1 MCAARPAR
9 PLNLVDSFLVDRGR
23 LVDPAGHRERMRSAA
38 RELWVD
44 RPRADGDRPGVDVD
58 RPGADAAVDR
68 LYAEAAEQ
76 IAGAARGGA
85 PLLFPRLTLQPDAEA
100 PSGWRGTVEL
110 RPLAPERVRTTA
122 RLITHDGPDLRVL
135 PRLKGPDMPWQDLCR
150 ERAIAVGADDAVL
163 TGPVPPGP
171 VPTDPRVAGAA
182 VIREAAYGTLVA
194 WDDGVLLL
202 SAAAARLPSITEAAL
217 VRAVQSRGLHSER
230 TALTEDLLRG
240 ADAVWLLSSLHTI
253 REVTHLD
260 DRALSTRPGAAQFR
274 ALIWERAEPIGALA
288 PAEGDGRGA

>member
-1 MCAARPAR
+1 MEPMCAARPAR
-9 PLNLVDSFLVDRGR
+9 PLSLVDSFLVDRGR

-38 RELWVD
+38 RELW
-44 RPRADGDRPGVDVD
+44 ADRPGADVD
-58 RPGADAAVDR
+58 RFGADAAVDR

-100 PSGWRGTVEL
+100 PSGWRDTVRL

-150 ERAIAVGADDAVL
+150 ERAVAAGADDAVL
-163 TGPVPPGP
+163 T
-171 VPTDPRVAGAA
+171 DPEVTGTA
-182 VIREAAYGTLVA
+182 VIREAAYGTIVA
-194 WDDGVLLL
+194 WADGVLLL

-217 VRAVQSRGLHSER
+217 VRAVQSRGLHAER

-260 DRALSTRPGAAQFR
+260 GQALSPRPGAAQFR
-274 ALIWERAEPIGALA
+274 ALIWERAEPFGALA
-288 PAEGDGRGA
+288 PVEGDGRGA